1 MIGILNLFLAAS
13 MPVLK
18 VLLITA
24 VGSFLAL
31 DRIKILTEDALK
43 HLNTVLFSKAGVIGL
58 GPKFMS
64 IYIQKLA
71 IERHIYY
78 DEVEGLTAE
87 WLDATSVDSS
97 GENFITV
104 LMTEDDGPP
113 DVGARL
119 YVINISSEIESIKKW
134 RKQRQQSGF
143 PGDGKDFDI
152 NLSFED
158 ENLLES
164 LNKKRPGVLEA
175 RHNKVLAR
183 VNQEPNTAETTN
195 DMRCY
200 SKRFL
205 PEQEKEDLNG

>member
-1 MIGILNLFLAAS
+1 

-87 WLDATSVDSS
+87 WLDATC
-97 GENFITV
+97 TLV
-104 LMTEDDGPP
+104 LNLST
-113 DVGARL
+113 
-119 YVINISSEIESIKKW
+119 INISSEIESIKKW

>member
-1 MIGILNLFLAAS
+1 
-13 MPVLK
+13 
-18 VLLITA
+18 
-24 VGSFLAL
+24 
-31 DRIKILTEDALK
+31 
-43 HLNTVLFSKAGVIGL
+43 
-58 GPKFMS
+58 MS

-78 DEVEGLTAE
+78 DEVEGLTAK
-87 WLDATSVDSS
+87 WLDATL
-97 GENFITV
+97 NF
-104 LMTEDDGPP
+104 
-113 DVGARL
+113 
-119 YVINISSEIESIKKW
+119 SSEIESIKKW

-152 NLSFED
+152 SLSFED

-164 LNKKRPGVLEA
+164 LNKKRPGVHPGDVLEA

-205 PEQEKEDLNG
+205 PEQE